1 MHEAGDP
8 VPLSGHDSGRSTV
21 ATRLGPSHRLD
32 SPEQVRLDLEL
43 AGPMSRAF
51 AYSIDYSL
59 IWLGLFAALLVFVS
73 GLQQIFDWASEAT
86 LLQNLFDGMTQWLAE
101 GELEEQSRLMRAI
114 ALVIV
119 VWMILDLILTSLYFV
134 FFETLFA
141 GRTPGKR
148 LTQLRVVTE
157 SGAALGWKTSAIRNL
172 LRAVD
177 TLPAG
182 YLIGVAAMMLS
193 PRAQRLGDVVAG
205 TLVVRERST
214 NASEL
219 LLHTTVDPDVEA
231 GFRFTRDE
239 LMAIGE
245 VERRL
250 IRRSLGRA
258 EGLSKR
264 AARPIITRATD
275 AICLRIGRS
284 VPVSSRLQ
292 RDFLT
297 ALLQASERLL

>member
-8 VPLSGHDSGRSTV
+8 VPLSGHDSGMST
-21 ATRLGPSHRLD
+21 APTRLGPSHRLD

-43 AGPMSRAF
+43 AGPMSRTF

-59 IWLGLFAALLVFVS
+59 IWLGICVALLVFVS
-73 GLQQIFDWASEAT
+73 GLQQIFEWASEAT
-86 LLQNLFDGMTQWLAE
+86 LLQALFDGIAQWLAE
-101 GELEEQSRLMRAI
+101 GEVEEQSRLRRGI

-119 VWMILDLILTSLYFV
+119 VWMLLDLILTSLYFV

-157 SGAALGWKTSAIRNL
+157 SGAALGWQASAIRNL

-182 YLIGVAAMMLS
+182 YLIGVVVMLLS

-214 NASEL
+214 DASEL
-219 LLHTTVDPDVEA
+219 SLHTPVDPDVEA

-239 LMAIGE
+239 LRAIGE
-245 VERRL
+245 LERRL
-250 IRRSLGRA
+250 IRRFLRRA
-258 EGLSKR
+258 QMLSKR
-264 AARPIITRATD
+264 AARPIIARTTD
-275 AICLRIGRS
+275 AICLRIGRNA
-284 VPVSSRLQ
+284 PVSSRLQ
-292 RDFLT
+292 RDFL
-297 ALLQASERLL
+297 ASLLQASERLL